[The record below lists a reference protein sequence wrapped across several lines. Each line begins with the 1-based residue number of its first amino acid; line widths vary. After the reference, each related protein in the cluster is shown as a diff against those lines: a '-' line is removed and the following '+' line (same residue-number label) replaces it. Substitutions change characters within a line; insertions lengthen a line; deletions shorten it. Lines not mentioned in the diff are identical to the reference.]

1 MRGVFGWGP
10 NMISTL
16 FVVKGEKFSLHEGI
30 PFENG
35 NLNSRKQ

>member
-1 MRGVFGWGP
+1 
-10 NMISTL
+10 MISTL

-35 NLNSRKQ
+35 NLTVGNSRT